1 MSTEDQE
8 AQEDELLA
16 LASIY
21 SEDEFKRA
29 DAASGGEILL
39 CLDLASHFKVSVKSN
54 GAAASFTEDFEKTV
68 AFLPP
73 IVLNFE
79 LPSDYPSTAPPNF
92 TLSCKW
98 LSPRQLSLLCQRLDD
113 LWEENSGCVVI
124 FPWIQFLKEET
135 LDYLNIK
142 SPYEIDVSSNGLQ
155 SWMQTTEKTCEDG
168 ASLEKAP
175 YDKRA
180 IQDVQSVPALVRCIL
195 DFNEAQQKKVFDS
208 KLFLCNICF
217 MEKLGS
223 ECTHFKACEH
233 VYCNYC
239 LKDYFEIQ
247 IKDGQVHALNCP
259 EPKCTSVATPAQVK
273 DLVGEQLFSRYDR
286 LLLQSSLDLMAD
298 VVYCPRP
305 SCQTPVMQEPE
316 DTMGICAV
324 CQYAFCILCKMT
336 FHGVS
341 PCKVTAEKLVALR
354 EEYLAA
360 DEAGKKFLE
369 KRYGKRV
376 IQKAVEEMESMD
388 WLEQNSKCC
397 PRCGT
402 HIQKIDGCNKMTCTG
417 CKLYFCWLCMSTL
430 SRGNPYIHFNDPSS
444 ECFNQLFLGIDV
456 DQDLLDDNGE
466 D

>member
-1 MSTEDQE
+1 MSTQDQE
-8 AQEDELLA
+8 AQVDELLA
-16 LASIY
+16 LTSIY
-21 SEDEFKRA
+21 SDTEFKRNN
-29 DAASGGEILL
+29 AAPGGEIQL
-39 CLDLASHFKVSVKSN
+39 CLELPADFEISIKSN
-54 GAAASFTEDFEKTV
+54 SATNSSADNFENTV
-68 AFLPP
+68 SFLPP

-79 LPSDYPSTAPPNF
+79 LPPGYPSTTPPNF

-98 LSPRQLSLLCQRLDD
+98 LTPTQLSLLCQRLDD

-168 ASLEKAP
+168 VSLEKAP

-259 EPKCTSVATPAQVK
+259 EPKCPSVATPAQVK

-298 VVYCPRP
+298 IAYCPRLT
-305 SCQTPVMQEPE
+305 CQTPVLKEQKSAMC
-316 DTMGICAV
+316 ICSA
-324 CQYAFCILCKMT
+324 CQYAFCIYCKRA
-336 FHGVS
+336 FHGIS
-341 PCKVTAEKLVALR
+341 YCRVTPAQLIELAR
-354 EEYLAA
+354 EYLDA
-360 DEAGKKFLE
+360 DKKGKIELE
-369 KRYGKRV
+369 KRYGPLKKIAED
-376 IQKAVEEMESMD
+376 IQNKEWIQE
-388 WLEQNSKCC
+388 NSKPC
-397 PRCGT
+397 PSCKAP
-402 HIQKIDGCNKMTCTG
+402 IEKIEGCNKMTCSG
-417 CKLYFCWLCMSTL
+417 CKQNFCWLCLKVL
-430 SRGNPYIHFNDPSS
+430 SQENPYQHFDDPT
-444 ECFNQLFLGIDV
+444 ECFNRLHV
-456 DQDLLDDNGE
+456 RN
-466 D
+466 